1 MGVQL
6 PLYPREP
13 LRSFITVKKG
23 FPCCMEVSIVDISD
37 VEKEIQIQASATELA
52 PHFEEAYKRYQPKIE
67 IRGFRKGK
75 APLDLVKKIHGES
88 IEYNSL
94 DTIASD
100 FYRQAVE
107 ERNIKPIGEPVII
120 DLNYKRGENLS
131 FKIKY
136 EIKPAIELKEYKNL
150 PIEKLVHRITEKEI
164 QDEILRLRKANSTLK
179 MSSPLPITNI
189 SLLPTFSSSMMAEL
203 RSSGKKLRMRNYIL
217 TTRRCFRK
225 LRTHFNMSASATKS
239 KRTSITRMRIISIPI
254 ISKFPSRKSRRR
266 NLPEFNDEFVKKVT
280 KEKVGTVTEFEQKLR
295 EDLDQYWN
303 DRTARRLED
312 VIIREIVQRHP
323 VTVPESLVKGIQD
336 SLIEDLKSRYPNK
349 KLPAGFDEVKFRES
363 NHAYALFQA
372 QWFLIREQIIEAE
385 KITAEDADLQKQAE
399 TDAPNVGI
407 DIDRL
412 FKFYQLSAQIKE
424 RIVSEKLIEFLKT
437 HQSVTEKITE
447 EFFE

>member
-1 MGVQL
+1 
-6 PLYPREP
+6 
-13 LRSFITVKKG
+13 
-23 FPCCMEVSIVDISD
+23 MEVSIVDISD

-107 ERNIKPIGEPVII
+107 ERNIKPIGEPVIV

-150 PIEKLVHRITEKEI
+150 PIEKLVHQITEKEI
-164 QDEILRLRKANSTLK
+164 RDEILRLRKANSTLEDVQTATDNEHIVTADIQQLDEGGT
-179 MSSPLPITNI
+179 PLI
-189 SLLPTFSSSMMAEL
+189 
-203 RSSGKKLRMRNYIL
+203 GKK
-217 TTRRCFRK
+217 TADAK
-225 LRTHFNMSASATKS
+225 LYLDDETLFPEIKNALQNVSVGAKVKVTIDHTHEDHKHTDHLE
-239 KRTSITRMRIISIPI
+239 ISVKKIE
-254 ISKFPSRKSRRR
+254 KA

-312 VIIREIVQRHP
+312 AVIREIVQRHP
-323 VTVPESLVKGIQD
+323 MTVPESLVKGIQD

-363 NHAYALFQA
+363 NHAYAVFQA
-372 QWFLIREQIIEAE
+372 QWFLIRERIIEVE

-407 DIDRL
+407 DKERL
-412 FKFYQLSAQIKE
+412 FKFYQSSAQIKE